1 MAECN
6 SIEHNFHKKPNMY
19 PNLTA
24 NTSNDQQFR
33 LNKINEIKYYFI
45 VEIRERK
52 LMSKNLSKYIAS
64 FDYLDKSLFYL

>member
-19 PNLTA
+19 PSLSS

-45 VEIRERK
+45 AEIREK
-52 LMSKNLSKYIAS
+52 ELMSKILSKYIVS
-64 FDYLDKSLFYL
+64 ILFKVKKKY